1 MPEGQ
6 CEGFRSE
13 QDKKAF
19 ALKMG
24 ILSGALLFSL
34 ALSFIAFFFLIITHA
49 VQGDLGMTVKFATGA
64 TYWQGKPCWLLS
76 HNEKNRSADSHPP
89 VSLYVDGKKVGSLPF
104 SGNVRLL
111 AGEDKL
117 WLAGLKGAGYW
128 DGVSLTALPMPLGLK
143 GLGIPFLDK
152 GLPAMVGE
160 QTDGKAVLLSL
171 GPAGWS
177 VVRSMPFSCQ
187 PKIPRVEASGESDPY
202 QVFREENG
210 QVLWARLGRQEER
223 IRNWET
229 AADFKGY
236 WVASLLEGDPL
247 VFITDRQAH
256 KLFGLLKVKGGWRR
270 EWEINATS
278 QDIALAS
285 QADGRPVLIIRQ
297 PLQRFKAWKLGR
309 GGLAQP
315 LGELGSGLAPTLR
328 FMAGLALF
336 YALVLSLPLIL
347 LAAAHFW
354 MKKHGLDL
362 RQLDGQTV
370 RLASLGRRAAAS
382 VVDALVAALP
392 FGMILAALGFA
403 LARRPAGGDGITL
416 LVALL
421 FGGLALTY
429 LAWMA
434 LLCWWTARWGK
445 SPGKILLGIT
455 VLSADSLTPPGWGR
469 AILRVVLWMADGQ
482 FFSLVG
488 ILAMAF
494 TANRQ
499 RVADLA
505 AGTVVVDDR
514 VSGAL

>member
-1 MPEGQ
+1 M
-6 CEGFRSE
+6 
-13 QDKKAF
+13 A
-19 ALKMG
+19 
-24 ILSGALLFSL
+24 
-34 ALSFIAFFFLIITHA
+34 
-49 VQGDLGMTVKFATGA
+49 VKFATGA

-76 HNEKNRSADSHPP
+76 YSEKNRSAAFHPP
-89 VSLYVDGKKVGSLPF
+89 VSLYVDGKKVGSLHI

-171 GPAGWS
+171 GPLGWG
-177 VVRSMPFSCQ
+177 VVRPLPFSCQ

-236 WVASLLEGDPL
+236 WAAALLGDDPL
-247 VFITDRQAH
+247 VFITDRKEH
-256 KLFGLLKVKGGWRR
+256 KLIGLLKAKGGWRR
-270 EWEINATS
+270 EWEIDTTS
-278 QDIALAS
+278 QDIVLAS
-285 QADGRPVLIIRQ
+285 QADGRPVLIVRQ

-315 LGELGSGLAPTLR
+315 LGEFGSGLAPTLR
-328 FMAGLALF
+328 FMAGFALF
-336 YALVLSLPLIL
+336 YAIILSLPLIL
-347 LAAAHFW
+347 LTAAHLW
-354 MKKHGLDL
+354 MQKHGLAL
-362 RQLDGQTV
+362 RKFDGRNVQ
-370 RLASLGRRAAAS
+370 LASLGRRAWAS
-382 VVDALVAALP
+382 VADALFAALP
-392 FGMILAALGFA
+392 LGMTFAALAFIQ
-403 LARRPAGGDGITL
+403 AGHGADPQGSTL
-416 LVALL
+416 RVALL
-421 FGGLALTY
+421 AGGLVFTGLM
-429 LAWMA
+429 WMV
-434 LLCWWTARWGK
+434 LLCWLVARWGK
-445 SPGKILLGIT
+445 SPGKKLLGIT
-455 VLSADSLTPPGWGR
+455 VLRIDSLTPPGWGR
-469 AILRVVLWMADGQ
+469 AALRTVLWMADGQ

-514 VSGAL
+514 GSGAL